1 MDLSLPNLPITS
13 WQEKISCQI
22 IHNNLQLDRTHLKT
36 SVNSYV
42 YALFEQGT
50 AKIKFDKYEITAHP
64 GDLLIFPPHIY
75 PTILQASDD
84 YEVIFLIVSQ
94 SFVYDC
100 PLARSVYQTST
111 FSLLHD
117 DNPIIKLP
125 EVAQKTLHEIMMQI
139 MDHINYGHSYTAE
152 ALQALYALLLADI
165 MAVID
170 QFNND
175 KKISQ
180 SAYHVFIE
188 FNKLLRHHFRE
199 HHDIA
204 FYADQLKISPRYLS
218 MVTKKISHLTV
229 ASYINR
235 HLMLEACWL
244 LKTTDHSI
252 QHISELLHFAD
263 QASFSKFFK
272 RLNGQNPLHYR
283 HEQEPDIL
291 GPKSK

>member
-1 MDLSLPNLPITS
+1 MEKAVSHPPITS
-13 WQEKISCQI
+13 WKEKITCQVVRS
-22 IHNNLQLDRTHLKT
+22 NLHIDRTYFKT

-42 YALFEQGT
+42 YALFERGSAT
-50 AKIKFDKYEITAHP
+50 IKFDKIEITAHP
-64 GDLLIFPPHIY
+64 GELLIFPPHIY
-75 PTILQASDD
+75 PTVLQVSDD
-84 YEVIFLIVSQ
+84 YEATCLIVSQ

-117 DNPIIKLP
+117 DNPIIKLS
-125 EVAQKTLHEIMMQI
+125 EEAHKALHEVMELIMR
-139 MDHINYGHSYTAE
+139 HINYNHSYTAE
-152 ALQALYALLLADI
+152 SLHALYALLLADI

-170 QFNND
+170 KYNND

-199 HHDIA
+199 HHDIT
-204 FYADQLKISPRYLS
+204 FYADQLKISSRYLS
-218 MVTKKISHLTV
+218 MVTKQISHVTV

-252 QHISELLHFAD
+252 QYISEVLHFAD

-283 HEQEPDIL
+283 HEQEPDTL
-291 GPKSK
+291 GSK

>member
-1 MDLSLPNLPITS
+1 METPSSYPVVTS

-22 IHNNLQLDRTHLKT
+22 IRKGLHLDRTHVKT

-42 YALFEQGT
+42 YALMQQGT
-50 AKIKFDKYEITAHP
+50 AKIKFNKYELTAHP
-64 GDLLIFPPHIY
+64 KELLIFPPHIY
-75 PTILQASDD
+75 PSILEASDD
-84 YEVIFLIVSQ
+84 FEALFLIVSQ

-117 DNPIIKLP
+117 DNPIIKLS
-125 EVAQKTLHEIMMQI
+125 EEANRSLREAMELII
-139 MDHINYGHSYTAE
+139 RHINYNHSYTAE
-152 ALQALYALLLADI
+152 SLQALYALLLADI

-170 QFNND
+170 KYNND

-199 HHDIA
+199 HHDIT
-204 FYADQLKISPRYLS
+204 FYADKLKISPRYLS
-218 MVTKKISHLTV
+218 LVTKQISHVTV

-252 QHISELLHFAD
+252 QYISEVLHFAD

-283 HEQEPDIL
+283 HEQEPDTL
-291 GPKSK
+291 GG

>member
-1 MDLSLPNLPITS
+1 MDPTTENHPFIS
-13 WQEKISCQI
+13 WQEKISCQVT
-22 IHNNLQLDRTHLKT
+22 HSNLHLDRSHLKT
-36 SVNSYV
+36 SVNSYI
-42 YALFEQGT
+42 YALFEKGT
-50 AKIKFDKYEITAHP
+50 VKVKFGKQEVIANP
-64 GDLLIFPPHIY
+64 GELLIFPPHIY
-75 PTILQASDD
+75 PTILDASEDC
-84 YEVIFLIVSQ
+84 EVIFLIVSQ

-117 DNPIIKLP
+117 DNPIIKLSA
-125 EVAQKTLHEIMMQI
+125 EAHKTLHEVMEMIMR
-139 MDHINYGHSYTAE
+139 HINYGHSYTAE
-152 ALQALYALLLADI
+152 ALQSLYVLVLADI

-170 QFNND
+170 KYNTD

-188 FNKLLRHHFRE
+188 FNKLLRRHFRE

-218 MVTKKISHLTV
+218 MVTKQISHVTV

-252 QHISELLHFAD
+252 QYISEVLHFAD

-283 HEQEPDIL
+283 HEQEPDTL
-291 GPKSK
+291 GVI

>member
-1 MDLSLPNLPITS
+1 MEITSTNPVVSS

-22 IHNNLQLDRTHLKT
+22 VRKNIHLDRTHVKT
-36 SVNSYV
+36 SVNSYI
-42 YALFEQGT
+42 YALIERGM
-50 AKIKFDKYEITAHP
+50 AKFKFDKYEVCAHP
-64 GDLLIFPPHIY
+64 GELLIFPPHIY
-75 PTILQASDD
+75 PTILESSED
-84 YEVIFLIVSQ
+84 YEVLFLIVSQ

-117 DNPIIKLP
+117 DNPIIKLSEEAHKSIH
-125 EVAQKTLHEIMMQI
+125 EVMELII
-139 MDHINYGHSYTAE
+139 RHINYNHSYTAE
-152 ALQALYALLLADI
+152 SLQALYALLLADI

-170 QFNND
+170 KYNHD

-188 FNKLLRHHFRE
+188 FNKLLRLNFRE
-199 HHDIA
+199 HHDIT
-204 FYADQLKISPRYLS
+204 FYSDQLKISSRYLS
-218 MVTKKISHLTV
+218 MVTKQISHVTV

-244 LKTTDHSI
+244 LKTTDYSI
-252 QHISELLHFAD
+252 QYISELLHFAD

-283 HEQEPDIL
+283 HEQEPDTL
-291 GPKSK
+291 GPK

>member
-1 MDLSLPNLPITS
+1 MEKAVSHPPITS
-13 WQEKISCQI
+13 WQEKITCQVV
-22 IHNNLQLDRTHLKT
+22 HSNLHIDRTYLKT

-42 YALFEQGT
+42 YALFERGSAT
-50 AKIKFDKYEITAHP
+50 IKFDKIEITAHP
-64 GDLLIFPPHIY
+64 GELLIFPPHIY
-75 PTILQASDD
+75 PTLLHVSDD
-84 YEVIFLIVSQ
+84 YEATCLIVSQ

-117 DNPIIKLP
+117 DNPIIKLS
-125 EVAQKTLHEIMMQI
+125 EEAHRSLHDVMELIMR
-139 MDHINYGHSYTAE
+139 HINYNHSYTAE
-152 ALQALYALLLADI
+152 SLQALYALLLADI

-170 QFNND
+170 KYNND

-199 HHDIA
+199 HHDIT
-204 FYADQLKISPRYLS
+204 FYADQLKISSRYLS
-218 MVTKKISHLTV
+218 MVTKQISHVTV

-252 QHISELLHFAD
+252 QYISEVLHFAD

-283 HEQEPDIL
+283 HEQEPDTL
-291 GPKSK
+291 GSK